1 MLSNLHGYIRETVPR
16 PVHFFKKPVIQWV
29 MFVQLSTNRFINV
42 DVNRSINVYINRFIN
57 VDVNH
62 WLNLPFRQKQCHYS
76 FFLLQFQTFSLSQFT
91 LYADNFSSKRFGS

>member
-29 MFVQLSTNRFINV
+29 MFVQLSTNRSFNV
-42 DVNRSINVYINRFIN
+42 DINRSIN

>member
-29 MFVQLSTNRFINV
+29 MFVQLSTNR
-42 DVNRSINVYINRFIN
+42 SIN